1 LASPYKEFIKAT
13 AMLSRAVKLNVIEQS
28 WKNARPAA
36 RLSSSLIVA
45 REQRT
50 LIPARA
56 GRDHSNVQSRR
67 PFMQIEEMTVEQ
79 IVL

>member
-1 LASPYKEFIKAT
+1 
-13 AMLSRAVKLNVIEQS
+13 MLSRAVKLNVIEQS

-36 RLSSSLIVA
+36 KLSSLIVGC
-45 REQRT
+45 EQRT
-50 LIPARA
+50 LIPAHA

-67 PFMQIEEMTVEQ
+67 PFTQIEEMTVEQ